1 MNLSQFLLILYAR
14 KYIILATLLVTVT
27 LTLMVSLSMPKTYQS
42 TASVLLNYKGV
53 DPLTGM
59 AMPSQLLPGY
69 MATQIDIISSKNVAG
84 RVVDQLKMADNPTVV
99 EQFKKATGGR
109 GTVRDWLADLL
120 IHKLDVVPSRE
131 SSVVEINFKGADP
144 QFVAAV
150 ANAFAE
156 EYQKLSI
163 ELKVEPMKKAAAYF
177 NEQTKML
184 RGNVEAA
191 QSRLSKYQ
199 QDNGIVSVD
208 NRLDVES
215 NRLNDLSA
223 QLVAAQGQ
231 AMEAN
236 SRQGMAQGSHGADSP
251 DVAAN
256 PLVQNLKVQLA
267 GAESRLADVGQR
279 LGQNHPQYLSIKA
292 EVDKISANLASQQRS
307 ASSSVG
313 NNAAILQ
320 QREASVRAA
329 LAAQKAKVLEL
340 NRSRDEL
347 GVLVK
352 DVESAQRAFD
362 VTSQRFSQTRIE
374 GASEQSDIAVLN
386 PATAPLGANGP
397 RVMLN
402 TMLSAFLGVM
412 LGLGFALLAEMIDR
426 RVRSETDMAEV
437 LQMPV
442 LGVIDWTAPKRRR
455 YSAINSL
462 LPRRLRLG

>member
-14 KYIILATLLVTVT
+14 KYIILATLIVTVT
-27 LTLMVSLSMPKTYQS
+27 LTLMVSLSMPKTYQA

-53 DPLTGM
+53 DPLTGI

-84 RVVDQLKMADNPTVV
+84 RVVDQLKMAENPTVV
-99 EQFKKATGGR
+99 EQFRKATGGK
-109 GTVRDWLADLL
+109 GTVRDWLANLL
-120 IHKLDVVPSRE
+120 LVKLDVVPSRE

-156 EYQKLSI
+156 EYQKLAI

-231 AMEAN
+231 AMEAT
-236 SRQGMAQGSHGADSP
+236 SRQGMAQGSRAADSP
-251 DVAAN
+251 DVASN

-267 GAESRLADVGQR
+267 GAESRLAEAGQR
-279 LGQNHPQYLSIKA
+279 LGVNHPQYLSIKA
-292 EVDKISANLASQQRS
+292 EVDKINANLSSQQRS

-320 QREASVRAA
+320 QREGAVRAA

-347 GVLVK
+347 GVLAK

-362 VTSQRFSQTRIE
+362 ATSMRFSQTRIE

-386 PATAPLGANGP
+386 PATAPLGASGP

-402 TMLSAFLGVM
+402 TMLSGFLGVM
-412 LGLGFALLAEMIDR
+412 LGLGFALLTEMIDR

-442 LGVIDWTAPKRRR
+442 LGMIDWTASKRR

>member
-14 KYIILATLLVTVT
+14 KYIILATLIVTVT
-27 LTLMVSLSMPKTYQS
+27 LTLMVSLSMPKTYQA

-53 DPLTGM
+53 DPLTGI

-84 RVVDQLKMADNPTVV
+84 RVVDQLKMAENPTVV
-99 EQFKKATGGR
+99 EQFRKATGGK
-109 GTVRDWLADLL
+109 GTVRDWLANLL
-120 IHKLDVVPSRE
+120 LVKLDVVPSRE

-156 EYQKLSI
+156 EYQKLAI

-236 SRQGMAQGSHGADSP
+236 SRQGMAQGSRAADSP
-251 DVAAN
+251 DVASN

-267 GAESRLADVGQR
+267 GAESRLAEAGQR
-279 LGQNHPQYLSIKA
+279 LGVNHPQYLSIKA
-292 EVDKISANLASQQRS
+292 EVDKINANLSTQQRS

-362 VTSQRFSQTRIE
+362 ATSMRFSQTRIE

-386 PATAPLGANGP
+386 PATAPLGASGP

-402 TMLSAFLGVM
+402 TMLSGFLGVM
-412 LGLGFALLAEMIDR
+412 LGLGFALLTEMIDR

-442 LGVIDWTAPKRRR
+442 LGVIDWTASKRR